1 MNRDDVIRLIER
13 VSNKALYTMV
23 GEEPFYTSETE
34 DEIFKKLDSSG
45 VAEAVTDAVG
55 DAVAD
60 LVRVKEYFEAV
71 SLPVSF
77 NIFLNVDDI
86 NEEGE
91 YINGVRTLH
100 DYVGVEFPLKNEYY
114 YSGKRNTKTYVYHEP
129 AEDSDEELDEG
140 WKDKFKKGAAT
151 LGVAASL
158 AGNAMAHDPM
168 YDGATRPFEDTDM
181 TVQQVEMQEKAKKLP
196 NGMIKDEFGN
206 EWTEREW
213 QKIING
219 EDPYADGARNPQIE
233 ESDDDML
240 NVDIA
245 ECLKAA
251 GVKI

>member
-1 MNRDDVIRLIER
+1 
-13 VSNKALYTMV
+13 MV

-34 DEIFKKLDSSG
+34 DEIFKRLDSSG

-114 YSGKRNTKTYVYHEP
+114 YSWYIDEGYHSYGTLDKAKEERNLNEIIVKCIIPKGSVYYIN
-129 AEDSDEELDEG
+129 DLDEIVASNIIVT
-140 WKDKFKKGAAT
+140 DKI
-151 LGVAASL
+151 VS
-158 AGNAMAHDPM
+158 
-168 YDGATRPFEDTDM
+168 
-181 TVQQVEMQEKAKKLP
+181 
-196 NGMIKDEFGN
+196 
-206 EWTEREW
+206 
-213 QKIING
+213 
-219 EDPYADGARNPQIE
+219 
-233 ESDDDML
+233 
-240 NVDIA
+240 
-245 ECLKAA
+245 
-251 GVKI
+251 